1 MSQNKPTYKIVLYYY
16 LAFIW
21 LILISFY
28 VRDTKL
34 FIKNSENKMERLVS
48 VSKQV
53 PNNISIKKQGL
64 ALAYML
70 IMYTLMCF

>member
-70 IMYTLMCF
+70 IMYTLVCF